1 MDILNEIIEVSNQ
14 IVDTLDEH
22 EFFEENVFIERL
34 QLKRNFQTAMQ
45 RKWEQEDNMFLT
57 DTEFLKVCN
66 DTMEANISTTIMDL
80 VEQGALDMS
89 VNPNGEILYSNNKNF
104 KWDTNE

>member
-1 MDILNEIIEVSNQ
+1 MDILNEIIEVSNE
-14 IVDTLDEH
+14 IVDRLDER
-22 EFFEENVFIERL
+22 EFFEENIFIERL
-34 QLKRNFQTAMQ
+34 QLKRNFQIAMQ

-80 VEQGALDMS
+80 VEKGALNMS
-89 VNPNGEILYSNNKNF
+89 VNPNGEILYSSNKKFNF
-104 KWDTNE
+104 DNL

>member
-1 MDILNEIIEVSNQ
+1 MDILSEIIELSTEMVNSLEE
-14 IVDTLDEH
+14 DG
-22 EFFEENVFIERL
+22 FFEENVFIERL

-66 DTMEANISTTIMDL
+66 DTMESNISTTIMDL

-89 VNPNGEILYSNNKNF
+89 VNPDGEILYSNNKNF
-104 KWDTNE
+104 NFNNL

>member
-14 IVDTLDEH
+14 MIDTLDEH
-22 EFFEENVFIERL
+22 GFFEENVFIERL
-34 QLKRNFQTAMQ
+34 ELKRNFQTAMQ

-57 DTEFLKVCN
+57 NTEFLKVCN
-66 DTMEANISTTIMDL
+66 NTMETNISTTIMDL

-89 VNPNGEILYSNNKNF
+89 VNPDGEILYSNNKNF
-104 KWDTNE
+104 NFNNL